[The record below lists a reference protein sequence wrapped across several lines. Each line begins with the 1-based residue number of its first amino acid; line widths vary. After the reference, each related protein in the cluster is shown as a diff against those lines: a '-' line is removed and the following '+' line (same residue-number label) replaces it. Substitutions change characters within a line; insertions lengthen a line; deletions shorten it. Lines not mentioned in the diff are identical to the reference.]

1 MNNHTNKYTTQL
13 RPLLKKMPVP
23 PLQATLSTLLE
34 WAEPLLTV
42 EQLNEFKQIVLRFQ
56 QEEGPQ
62 LQKQLERYAEGG
74 TDSWLAPW
82 WMQSY
87 LITRDNLQSETNI
100 ALTIHPDYHAHMG
113 DRAHKAA
120 VIIERAV
127 SLYLQLI
134 SGRYPLEQTVKG
146 EAVDMSYYRNIFKS
160 CRLPAHGEDEF
171 YVGADTAE
179 NNFVV
184 VIHNSNFYRLMVTDE
199 HGAAIPAAQL
209 EGNLR
214 YILTHNVT
222 PATVTVESVAA
233 AKRELSADV
242 YEHFQQ
248 NPVNA
253 QHLRTI
259 HDAIFAIGFSD
270 DATEST
276 AEQLHHALLAWR
288 NQWFAKT
295 MQMLID
301 ANGAISFNFEHS
313 AIDGVPVLNVLNQI
327 FTIQNGCQQ
336 EERISQQ
343 ECSSE
348 LVTALCWQLDER
360 VQSLLV
366 QCSEQA
372 QAEYENHYIAHVSFE
387 RFGKSLMKRG
397 KVSPD
402 AFFHIALALAQ
413 YESTGQL
420 RSVYEPVAMRHY
432 YQGRTECARSISTE
446 KKAFVE
452 SFMHEYKPGADEGWQ
467 SRRQQLVDSF
477 QRAAA
482 AHTER
487 IKACQRGAGIERHL
501 FGLKRINQLTQDSSS
516 QSEYFFQS
524 QGLKA
529 LQADFISTTS
539 IPYDIMES
547 FIFAPVNSEGFG
559 LYYGILNERIVL
571 DISVKKANK
580 EEADQLLHSLCANL
594 ERLAALLELS

>member
-1 MNNHTNKYTTQL
+1 MNNTNKYTTQL
-13 RPLLKKMPVP
+13 RPLLKKLPVP
-23 PLQATLSTLLE
+23 MLPDTLMTLLE

-42 EQLNEFKQIVLRFQ
+42 EQLNEFKHIVQRFQ
-56 QEEGPQ
+56 QDEGPL
-62 LQKQLERYAEGG
+62 LQQQLEQHAEAGE
-74 TDSWLAPW
+74 DSWLASW
-82 WMQSY
+82 WLQSY
-87 LITRDNLQSETNI
+87 LMTRGNLQSETNI

-120 VIIERAV
+120 LLIERAV
-127 SLYLQLI
+127 GIYLQLI
-134 SGRYPLEQTVKG
+134 YGRYPLEQTAKG
-146 EAVDMSYYRNIFKS
+146 AAVDMSYYRNIFKS
-160 CRLPAHGEDEF
+160 CRLPGHGVDDF
-171 YVGADTAE
+171 YVGEDTAE
-179 NNFVV
+179 NNFIV
-184 VIHNSNFYRLMVTDE
+184 VIRNSHFYKLMVTDE
-199 HGAAIPAAQL
+199 RGAAIPAAQL

-214 YILTHNVT
+214 YILTQNV
-222 PATVTVESVAA
+222 PEETVSVESVAA

-242 YEHFQQ
+242 YEQLQQ
-248 NPVNA
+248 IPVNA

-270 DATEST
+270 DAAAST
-276 AEQLHHALLAWR
+276 GEQLHRALLGWR

-301 ANGAISFNFEHS
+301 ANGAIRFNFEHS
-313 AIDGVPVLNVLNQI
+313 SIDGVPVLNVLNQL
-327 FTIQNGCQQ
+327 FTKQDGTQQ
-336 EERISQQ
+336 EESISHQ

-372 QAEYENHYIAHVSFE
+372 QAEYDNHYFAHVSFE

-397 KVSPD
+397 QVSPD

-420 RSVYEPVAMRHY
+420 QSVYEPVAMRHY
-432 YQGRTECARSISTE
+432 YQGRTECARSISNE

-452 SFMHEYKPGADEGWQ
+452 SFMHEYKLGDEHWQ
-467 SRRQQLVDSF
+467 SRRQQLIDSF
-477 QRAAA
+477 KRAAA

-501 FGLKRINQLTQDSSS
+501 FGLKRISQLTQASLS
-516 QSEYFFQS
+516 QSNYFFQS

-529 LQADFISTTS
+529 LTADYISTTS
-539 IPYDIMES
+539 IPYEIMES
-547 FIFAPVNSEGFG
+547 FTFAPVNSEGFG
-559 LYYGILNERIVL
+559 LYYGILTERIVL
-571 DISVKKANK
+571 DISAKKANK
-580 EEADQLLHSLCANL
+580 EAADQLLHSLCTNL

>member
-1 MNNHTNKYTTQL
+1 MTNHTNKYTTQL
-13 RPLLKKMPVP
+13 RPLLQKLPVP
-23 PLQATLSTLLE
+23 PLPATLSTLLE
-34 WAEPLLTV
+34 WVEPVLTS

-56 QEEGPQ
+56 QNEGSQ
-62 LQKQLERYAEGG
+62 LQQQLERHAAAGA
-74 TDSWLAPW
+74 DSWLAPW
-82 WMQSY
+82 WLQSY
-87 LITRDNLQSETNI
+87 LTTRGSLQSETNI
-100 ALTIHPDYHAHMG
+100 ALTIHPNYYDHMG
-113 DRAHKAA
+113 DSVRKAA
-120 VIIERAV
+120 VLIERAV
-127 SLYLQLI
+127 SIYLQLI
-134 SGRYPLEQTVKG
+134 SGRYPMEQTAKG
-146 EAVDMSYYRNIFKS
+146 AAVDMSYYRNIFKS
-160 CRLPAHGEDEF
+160 CRLPSHGEDKF
-171 YVGADTAE
+171 YVGTDTAE

-184 VIHNSNFYRLMVTDE
+184 VIRNSHFYKLMVTDE
-199 HGAAIPAAQL
+199 HGAAISVNQL
-209 EGNLR
+209 ESNLR
-214 YILTHNVT
+214 YILSCKV
-222 PATVTVESVAA
+222 PVATVAVESVAA

-242 YEHFQQ
+242 YEQLQQ

-259 HDAIFAIGFSD
+259 HNAIFVIGFSD
-270 DATEST
+270 DASETT
-276 AEQLHHALLAWR
+276 AEQLHRALLGWR

-295 MQMLID
+295 MQMLIN

-313 AIDGVPVLNVLNQI
+313 SIDGVPVMNVLNQL
-327 FTIQNGCQQ
+327 FTKQDGNLQ
-336 EERISQQ
+336 EEPISQQ
-343 ECSSE
+343 EGSSE
-348 LVTALCWQLDER
+348 LVTDLSWELDER

-372 QAEYENHYIAHVSFE
+372 QAEYDNHYFAHVSFE

-413 YESTGQL
+413 YEPIRQL

-432 YQGRTECARSISTE
+432 YQGRTECARSISME

-452 SFMHEYKPGADEGWQ
+452 SFMSEYKLGDEHWQ

-477 QRAAA
+477 MRAAA

-487 IKACQRGAGIERHL
+487 IKACQRGEGIERHL
-501 FGLKRINQLTQDSSS
+501 FGLNKINQLTQDSPS
-516 QSEYFFQS
+516 QSDYFFQS

-529 LQADFISTTS
+529 LTADFISTTS
-539 IPYDIMES
+539 IPYEIMES
-547 FIFAPVNSEGFG
+547 FTFAPVNSEGFG

-580 EEADQLLHSLCANL
+580 EAANQLLHNLCTNL

>member
-1 MNNHTNKYTTQL
+1 MNNTNKYTTQL
-13 RPLLKKMPVP
+13 RPLLKKLPVP
-23 PLQATLSTLLE
+23 MLPDTLMTLLE

-42 EQLNEFKQIVLRFQ
+42 EQLNEFKHIVQRFQ
-56 QEEGPQ
+56 QYEGPL
-62 LQKQLERYAEGG
+62 LQQQLEQHAEAGE
-74 TDSWLAPW
+74 DSWLAPW
-82 WMQSY
+82 WLQSY
-87 LITRDNLQSETNI
+87 LMTRGNLQSETNI

-120 VIIERAV
+120 LLIERAA
-127 SLYLQLI
+127 SIYLQLI
-134 SGRYPLEQTVKG
+134 SGRYPMEETAKG
-146 EAVDMSYYRNIFKS
+146 AAVDMSYYRNIFKS

-171 YVGADTAE
+171 YVGADTVE

-184 VIHNSNFYRLMVTDE
+184 VIRNSQFYKLMVTDE
-199 HGAAIPAAQL
+199 QGAVIPAAQL

-214 YILTHNVT
+214 YILTHNV
-222 PATVTVESVAA
+222 PEETVSVESVAA

-242 YEHFQQ
+242 YEQLQQ
-248 NPVNA
+248 HPVNA
-253 QHLRTI
+253 QHLRSI

-270 DATEST
+270 DAVEST
-276 AEQLHHALLAWR
+276 AEQLHCALLGWK

-301 ANGAISFNFEHS
+301 ANGAIRFNFEHS
-313 AIDGVPVLNVLNQI
+313 SIDGVPVLNVLNQL
-327 FTIQNGCQQ
+327 FTKQDGTQQ
-336 EERISQQ
+336 EESISHQ

-372 QAEYENHYIAHVSFE
+372 QAEYDNHYFAHVSFE

-397 KVSPD
+397 QVSPD

-420 RSVYEPVAMRHY
+420 QSVYEPVAMRHY
-432 YQGRTECARSISTE
+432 YQGRTECARSISNE
-446 KKAFVE
+446 KKQFVE
-452 SFMHEYKPGADEGWQ
+452 SYMHECKLGVDKDWQ

-477 QRAAA
+477 KRAAA

-501 FGLKRINQLTQDSSS
+501 FGLKRISQLKQASPS
-516 QSEYFFQS
+516 QSDYFFQS
-524 QGLKA
+524 QGMKA
-529 LQADFISTTS
+529 LTADFISTTS
-539 IPYDIMES
+539 IPYEIMES
-547 FIFAPVNSEGFG
+547 FTFAPVNSEGFG

-580 EEADQLLHSLCANL
+580 EAADQLLHSLCTNL

>member
-1 MNNHTNKYTTQL
+1 MTNHTSKYTTQL
-13 RPLLKKMPVP
+13 RPLLQKLPVP
-23 PLQATLSTLLE
+23 ALPATLATLLE
-34 WAEPLLTV
+34 WVEPILTE

-56 QEEGPQ
+56 QNEGPQ
-62 LQKQLERYAEGG
+62 LQEQLEQHAEAG

-82 WMQSY
+82 WLQSY
-87 LITRDNLQSETNI
+87 LMTRGNLQSETNI

-120 VIIERAV
+120 VLIERAV
-127 SLYLQLI
+127 NIYLQLI
-134 SGRYPLEQTVKG
+134 SGSYPMEQTVKG
-146 EAVDMSYYRNIFKS
+146 AAVDMSYYRNIFKS
-160 CRLPAHGEDEF
+160 CRLPAHGEDKF

-179 NNFVV
+179 NNFIV
-184 VIHNSNFYRLMVTDE
+184 VIRNSHFYKLMVTDE

-214 YILTHNVT
+214 HILTHNV
-222 PATVTVESVAA
+222 PAATVAVESTAA

-242 YEHFQQ
+242 YEQLQQ

-270 DATEST
+270 DAAEST
-276 AEQLHHALLAWR
+276 AEQLHRALLGWR

-313 AIDGVPVLNVLNQI
+313 SIDGVPVMNVLTQL
-327 FTIQNGCQQ
+327 FTKQDGNLR
-336 EERISQQ
+336 EEPISQQ
-343 ECSSE
+343 EGSSE
-348 LVTALCWQLDER
+348 LVTELSWEQDER
-360 VQSLLV
+360 VQSLLA
-366 QCSEQA
+366 QCNEQA
-372 QAEYENHYIAHVSFE
+372 QAEYDNHYFAHVSFE

-413 YESTGQL
+413 YESIGKL

-452 SFMHEYKPGADEGWQ
+452 SFMNEYKLGEDEHWQ
-467 SRRQQLVDSF
+467 LRRQQLVDSF
-477 QRAAA
+477 MRAAA
-482 AHTER
+482 VHTER
-487 IKACQRGAGIERHL
+487 IKACQRGEGIERHL
-501 FGLKRINQLTQDSSS
+501 FGLNKINQLTQDSPS
-516 QSEYFFQS
+516 QSDYFFQS

-529 LQADFISTTS
+529 LTADFISTTS
-539 IPYDIMES
+539 IPYEIMES
-547 FIFAPVNSEGFG
+547 FTFAPVNSEGFG

-580 EEADQLLHSLCANL
+580 EAANQLLHSLCTNL